1 LIQLS
6 FAPYFVENWR
16 MKNLFTLFLIFFSI
30 SGLAQNSNRDLDE
43 MHQQMEKNKI
53 SLDST
58 MNNLDSSLQ
67 RANKFND
74 SMETARQ
81 IESNNRNLTGLVNM
95 MQDREKKERQTM
107 WLRIGLGIGILII
120 GIIGIARKKKV
131 NSTS

>member
-1 LIQLS
+1 
-6 FAPYFVENWR
+6 